1 MYKVTFYTKGHKP
14 NEEYYYRNL
23 KDAEYHKS
31 SFDDDDSGLYES
43 IEITE
48 EYLK

>member
-1 MYKVTFYTKGHKP
+1 MYKVTFYTKGRKP
-14 NEEYYYRNL
+14 NEEYYYRTL

-31 SFDDDDSGLYES
+31 LFDDDDSGLYEA

-48 EYLK
+48 ED